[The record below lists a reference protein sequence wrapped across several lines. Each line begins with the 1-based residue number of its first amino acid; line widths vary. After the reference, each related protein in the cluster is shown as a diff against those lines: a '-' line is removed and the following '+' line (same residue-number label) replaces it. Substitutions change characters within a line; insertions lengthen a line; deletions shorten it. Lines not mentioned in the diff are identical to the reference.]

1 MVADDSLQTKQN
13 DLQTDDF
20 VYDPNDYI
28 EPIKKLLETNQPANS
43 LGYD

>member
-1 MVADDSLQTKQN
+1 MVVDDSLLPKQN
-13 DLQTDDF
+13 DNQIDDF

-28 EPIKKLLETNQPANS
+28 EPIKKLLETNQPANT